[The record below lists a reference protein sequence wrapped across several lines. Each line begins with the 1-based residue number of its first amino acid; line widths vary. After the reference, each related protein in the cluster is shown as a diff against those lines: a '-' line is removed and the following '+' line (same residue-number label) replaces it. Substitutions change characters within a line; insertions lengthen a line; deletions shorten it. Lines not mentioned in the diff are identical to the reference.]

1 MRIKQEGIV
10 WITDKSGRQLA
21 CFAIDENQPLAATP
35 IHKNFDELTQCTDIS
50 RFIAEAPAH

>member
-21 CFAIDENQPLAATP
+21 CFAVDENQPLSG
-35 IHKNFDELTQCTDIS
+35 HTDS
-50 RFIAEAPAH
+50 QEF